1 MGAEVRML
9 GRVVIG
15 GVWIGLLGLL
25 ALLAWGVFRVS
36 AVDAINAAA
45 GGPART
51 NWEGRAIPIKKRP
64 APDLQ
69 VALFP
74 DQQRALSGTAT
85 GTPGSRSASTLRLAD
100 LRGQPAVVN
109 FWASWCE
116 PCRQEVDVLE
126 RFADEYG
133 PRGVAFVGVNVWDS
147 RDKARA
153 FLDEFQVSYANGL
166 DAGGGAPIDFGVTGL
181 PETFFVDRQG
191 QLVRKFIGPIS
202 ERALRAAVEELLS

>member
-1 MGAEVRML
+1 ML
-9 GRVVIG
+9 GRVVVG

-51 NWEGRAIPIKKRP
+51 NWEGRTIPIKVRP
-64 APDLQ
+64 APELR
-69 VALFP
+69 VALFA
-74 DQQRALSGTAT
+74 DQQGPLT
-85 GTPGSRSASTLRLAD
+85 GTTSGGRGPELRLGD
-100 LRGQPAVVN
+100 LRGRPAVVN

-126 RFADEYG
+126 RFAAEYG
-133 PRGVAFVGVNVWDS
+133 PRGVTFVGVNVWDND
-147 RDKARA
+147 DKARA
-153 FLDEFQVSYANGL
+153 FLDEFSVSYANGL